1 MNNSERA
8 FYALRGLQEFVRQ
21 VEDRTLRND
30 DPEREDYAK
39 DLIINLLHYLH
50 IEFDRTSDEI
60 DAMLTAIKVS
70 YEAELLEEEDEAEV
84 EESERDDEG
93 RTAQD
98 RYDDDC
104 IEQYGCV
111 EIDNSLNY

>member
-21 VEDRTLRND
+21 VEDRTLQND

-50 IEFDRTSDEI
+50 IEFDRTSDEV
-60 DAMLTAIKVS
+60 DAMLTAIKINW
-70 YEAELLEEEDEAEV
+70 EAELIEEEGEDEPDELDPDRLREDRDERKRLAAE
-84 EESERDDEG
+84 
-93 RTAQD
+93 
-98 RYDDDC
+98 
-104 IEQYGCV
+104 
-111 EIDNSLNY
+111 